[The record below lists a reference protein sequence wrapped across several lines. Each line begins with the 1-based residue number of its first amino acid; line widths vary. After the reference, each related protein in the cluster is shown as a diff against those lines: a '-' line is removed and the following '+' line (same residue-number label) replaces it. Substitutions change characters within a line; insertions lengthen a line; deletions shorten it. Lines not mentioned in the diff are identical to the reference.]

1 MRVLFD
7 YQAFCSQNY
16 GGVSNSFVKLISNMP
31 DGVDCKIAL
40 CECDNIHLKESGL
53 LDVGPMED
61 LADHFLCNRHFVGQ
75 SFLYRRYSEL
85 LPSRTSLGRNRL
97 CSVQEL
103 KKGEFDVFHPTY
115 FDDYFLRYLNRKPFV
130 LTVHDMIPEL
140 FFPKWDSQVR
150 RKPLLCQKASHIVTV
165 SNKTKQDL
173 IDILN
178 VPEEK
183 ITVIYHG
190 APEYNL
196 EEFSAPIIEGK
207 YILYVGQRNS
217 YKCFYP
223 MIRSLASVLKRHQD
237 LKIVCTGPSFSE
249 KEKRSMQKL
258 GVYNQLIHLRV
269 NDRDLYNLYSHALC
283 FIYPSMYEGFGI
295 PILEAYRAH
304 CPVLLN
310 QASCFPEIAQDA
322 AIYFNLDQNSSN
334 LDVIIEKFL
343 TLSPKERGILI
354 NKQNLRL
361 QFFSWRKSAQELKN
375 VYESLV

>member
-31 DGVDCKIAL
+31 DGVECKIAL
-40 CECDNIHLKESGL
+40 HECDNIHLKESGL
-53 LDVGPMED
+53 LDFGPMED
-61 LADHFLCNRHFVGQ
+61 LADNFLFNHHFVGQ
-75 SFLYRRYSEL
+75 GFLYRRYSEL
-85 LPSRTSLGRNRL
+85 LPSKTSLGRNRL

-140 FFPKWDSQVR
+140 FFSKLDSQVR
-150 RKPLLCQKASHIVTV
+150 RKPLLCQKASHIIAV

-173 IDILN
+173 IDILK

-190 APEYNL
+190 APDFVL
-196 EEFSAPIIEGK
+196 EENSMPIMEGR

-223 MIRSLASVLKRHQD
+223 MMRSLALVLKRHKD
-237 LKIVCTGPSFSE
+237 LKIVCTGPNFSE
-249 KEKRSMQKL
+249 KEKSCMKKL

-269 NDRDLYNLYSHALC
+269 NDKDLQNLYTHALC

-334 LDVIIEKFL
+334 LDVIIENFL